1 MESIIDSFIG
11 KKVLI
16 VGDVMVDAYIMG
28 KVERLSPEAPVPV
41 VNIEDRDSRLGGA
54 ANVALNILALKAEP
68 ILCSVIGNDKEGL
81 DFLALL
87 KAGNMTTNGIVES
100 AERKTTTKTRI
111 LGNKHQ
117 LLRIDNEMT
126 HDLSQGENE
135 ALLAVFRKYIND
147 CDVVILED
155 YNKGVLTEK
164 NIPVLIDIANKAG
177 KPIAVDPK
185 KKNFLSYKHV
195 TLFKPNLKE
204 IKEGLNSDLNL
215 KDHNNLTEVVK
226 ELNGILKNT
235 YTMVTLSEDGVMIT
249 DHKDFEFIPAH
260 VRHISDVSGAGDTV
274 ISVASLCLASGVNQ
288 HDIADLANLAG
299 GLVCEE
305 NGVVPIDIDK
315 LKKESRYL
323 SHNSH

>member
-1 MESIIDSFIG
+1 MERIIDSFRG

-28 KVERLSPEAPVPV
+28 KVERMSPEAPVPV
-41 VNIEDRDSRLGGA
+41 VNIEDRDNRLGGA
-54 ANVALNILALKAEP
+54 ANVALNIVALNAEP
-68 ILCSVIGNDKEGL
+68 ILCSVIGNDPEGS

-87 KAGNMTTNGIVES
+87 KSRNLTTNGIVES
-100 AERKTTTKTRI
+100 AQRKTTTKTRV

-126 HDLSQGENE
+126 SDLNAQEND
-135 ALLAVFRKYIND
+135 ALLEVYKRYINT

-155 YNKGVLTEK
+155 YNKGVLTET
-164 NIPVLIDIANKAG
+164 NIPVLIDIALKAG

-215 KDHNNLTEVVK
+215 KDHQNLTAVVQ
-226 ELNGILKNT
+226 ELHAILDNQ

-249 DHKDFEFIPAH
+249 DHKDFDFIPAH

-274 ISVASLCLASGVNQ
+274 ISVASLCLAAGI
-288 HDIADLANLAG
+288 DRRIIADLANLAG

-305 NGVVPIDIDK
+305 TGVVPIDVEK
-315 LKKESRYL
+315 LKKEAMSLNDKSY
-323 SHNSH
+323 